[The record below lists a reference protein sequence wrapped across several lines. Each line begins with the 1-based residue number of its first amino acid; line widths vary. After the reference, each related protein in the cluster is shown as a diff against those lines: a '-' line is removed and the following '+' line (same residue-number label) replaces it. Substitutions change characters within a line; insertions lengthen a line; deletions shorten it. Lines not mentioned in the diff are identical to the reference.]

1 MNDTTNPAYTF
12 GMATGEIIS
21 LLLLAFAIGMLLC
34 WILRKMGICCQT
46 RKQQPVTLSGSVKA
60 VSIDVP
66 KTKLYVVPNPAL
78 PSVQHHTPTIDLEL
92 PETGLHKPNVDS
104 PDTRWTTGTLAAGGA
119 ALAGLAGKELMGK
132 TELHIPNIDV
142 PEVDPHKPSVDA
154 MEIDPHKPI
163 TIDPYQPIVDAPD
176 SEPHTPGVDL
186 SLMEIDPHKP
196 ITIDPYQPIVDAPD
210 MEVEASQPKAETES
224 SNHNLINEWLNKAKD
239 SVEHLAEKATPAAQ
253 DWLSKAK
260 DSVEHLAE
268 KATPTAQDWLSKAK
282 DSVEHLTEKATPT
295 AQDWLSKAKGLT
307 EKLASDMHLKRDDLL
322 KLEGIGPTFELVL
335 HKAGIFTYQQLAD
348 MTPAQLKELLIAE
361 DKQFHLHDPSSWP
374 QQAALALAGEW
385 EKLQEF
391 QNSLTSSKDA

>member
-1 MNDTTNPAYTF
+1 
-12 GMATGEIIS
+12 
-21 LLLLAFAIGMLLC
+21 
-34 WILRKMGICCQT
+34 
-46 RKQQPVTLSGSVKA
+46 
-60 VSIDVP
+60 
-66 KTKLYVVPNPAL
+66 
-78 PSVQHHTPTIDLEL
+78 
-92 PETGLHKPNVDS
+92 
-104 PDTRWTTGTLAAGGA
+104 
-119 ALAGLAGKELMGK
+119 
-132 TELHIPNIDV
+132 
-142 PEVDPHKPSVDA
+142 